1 VATAAEI
8 TTMAVQDQHLSVP
21 AATLAA
27 ERFFTAA
34 ELRLLAAI
42 CDTLM
47 PAVAEPDDPHGYFA
61 LAASDIGV
69 PDAVADVLATLPS
82 EADRAETRLLFRLL
96 ASPGLGMLLVGQ
108 MRPFITLDQAGR
120 ERFLRAMAGSRLPQ
134 LRSGFQVLKRL
145 TLVHFHGLTD
155 ARGHNPTWPALGYSG
170 PISPPPDLAKPIA
183 PTQIDHH
190 TTLDCDVVVIGSGA
204 GGGVVAGEL
213 AAAGKSVIVLEQ
225 GGYYN
230 EADYNQIELD
240 MLSRLY
246 LDRGA
251 TSTKDRSLTIL
262 AGGCLGGGTVVNYT
276 TSFRTPDRVR
286 EEWARD
292 FGLPGFQSPEYDRSM
307 DAVSARISVNQQ
319 HNRPSCREELMA
331 RGLTRL
337 GYHRDAMPRNV
348 AGCTQD
354 EMCGFCGLGCQGG
367 HKQST
372 LKTYLQDAFEQGAR
386 IVVGANAERVL
397 IAGGRAVGVAA
408 TVQGADRQRYRLT
421 VRAKVVVAAC
431 GALQTPALLLRS
443 GLRNPHIGR
452 HLGLHPVSGVW
463 GIFDEDVRPWT
474 GTMQALYSDQLI
486 DMDGRG
492 YGAKFETAAIHPSL
506 PMLGFPWENGRQF
519 KRLMTNFPHM
529 SVLGVLLR
537 DRDGGRITID
547 RQGLPVIEYK
557 LSAYDTAHMRR
568 GLREGA
574 RVLLAA
580 GARQLFTGQARWV
593 HYGPGGAD
601 SVDDFMRRVDA
612 AGYGPNRMA
621 ILTFHQMASCRMG
634 SHPRTSAIDAENQ
647 THEVRGLFVADAS
660 AFPTSSG
667 VNPMLTVMAIAHR
680 AAQAINSFL

>member
-1 VATAAEI
+1 
-8 TTMAVQDQHLSVP
+8 MAVQDQHISVP
-21 AATLAA
+21 AAPAA
-27 ERFFTAA
+27 EQFFTAA
-34 ELRLLAAI
+34 ELRLLATI
-42 CDTLM
+42 CDTIM
-47 PAVAEPDDPHGYFA
+47 PALAEADDPHGYFA

-69 PDAVADVLATLPS
+69 PQAVAEVLATLPS
-82 EADRAETRLLFRLL
+82 QADQAETKLLFRLL
-96 ASPGLGMLLVGQ
+96 ASPLLGMLLIGQ
-108 MRPFITLDQAGR
+108 MRPFMALDQASR
-120 ERFLRAMAGSRLPQ
+120 ERFLRAMANARLPQ

-145 TLVHFHGLTD
+145 TLVQFHGLTD
-155 ARGHNPTWPALGYSG
+155 ARGQNPTWPAIGYSG
-170 PISPPPDLAKPIA
+170 PISPPPTVAKPIV
-183 PTQIDHH
+183 PTQIGPD
-190 TTLDCDVVVIGSGA
+190 TTLECDVLVLGSGA

-230 EADYNQIELD
+230 EADYNQLELE
-240 MLSRLY
+240 MLGRLY

-251 TSTKDRSLTIL
+251 TSTKDRALTIL

-276 TSFRTPDRVR
+276 TSFRTPDNVR

-292 FGLPGFQSPEYDRSM
+292 FGLTGFLSAEYDQSM
-307 DAVSARISVNQQ
+307 DAVSARIGVNQA

-331 RGLTRL
+331 RGLRRL
-337 GYHRDAMPRNV
+337 GYHLDAMPRDV
-348 AGCTQD
+348 SGCTQD

-372 LKTYLQDAFEQGAR
+372 LKNYLQDAYDHGAR
-386 IVVGANAERVL
+386 IVVGAHAERVL
-397 IAGGRAVGVAA
+397 IAGGRAIGVSASVA
-408 TVQGADRQRYRLT
+408 GAGGQRHRLT
-421 VRAKVVVAAC
+421 VRAKAVVAAC

-474 GTMQALYSDQLI
+474 GTMQALYSDQMI

-492 YGAKFETAAIHPSL
+492 YGAMFETAAVHPSL

-519 KRLMTNFPHM
+519 KQLMTNFPHM

-593 HYGPGGAD
+593 QHRPGGAD
-601 SVDDFMRRVDA
+601 TVDNFMSRVDA

-634 SHPRTSAIDAENQ
+634 SSPRVSAIDAQNQ

-667 VNPMLTVMAIAHR
+667 VNPMLTIMAIAHR
-680 AAQAINSFL
+680 AAQAIRSFV

>member
-1 VATAAEI
+1 
-8 TTMAVQDQHLSVP
+8 MAVQDQHMSAP
-21 AATLAA
+21 AAPAA
-27 ERFFTAA
+27 EQLFTAA

-47 PAVAEPDDPHGYFA
+47 PALAEPNDPHGYFA
-61 LAASDIGV
+61 LAASDLSV
-69 PDAVADVLATLPS
+69 PQAVAEVLAALPS
-82 EADRAETRLLFRLL
+82 QADRAETKLLFRLL
-96 ASPGLGMLLVGQ
+96 ASPALGLLLIGQ
-108 MRPFITLDQAGR
+108 PRAFMGLNQAGR

-155 ARGHNPTWPALGYSG
+155 ARGQNPTWPALGYSG
-170 PISPPPDLAKPIA
+170 PISRPPNVAKTIA
-183 PTQIDHH
+183 PAQIGHD
-190 TTLDCDVVVIGSGA
+190 TTLECDVVVVGSGA

-230 EADYNQIELD
+230 EADYNQLELE
-240 MLSRLY
+240 MLGQLY

-251 TSTKDRSLTIL
+251 TTTKDRSLTIL

-276 TSFRTPDRVR
+276 TSFRTPDHVR

-292 FGLPGFQSPEYDRSM
+292 FGLPGFLSAEYDQSM
-307 DAVSARISVNQQ
+307 DAVSARINVNRQ

-331 RGLTRL
+331 RGLKRL
-337 GYHRDAMPRNV
+337 GYHVDAMPRDV

-372 LKTYLQDAFEQGAR
+372 LKTYLQDAYERGAR
-386 IVVGANAERVL
+386 IIVGAHVERVL
-397 IAGGRAVGVAA
+397 IAGGRAGGVCASVA
-408 TVQGADRQRYRLT
+408 GADGQRHRLT
-421 VRAKVVVAAC
+421 VRAKAVVAAC

-463 GIFDEDVRPWT
+463 AIFEEDVRPWT
-474 GTMQALYSDQLI
+474 GTMQALYSDQMI

-506 PMLGFPWENGRQF
+506 PMLGFPWESGRQF
-519 KRLMTNFPHM
+519 KRLMTSFPHM

-557 LSAYDTAHMRR
+557 LSAYDAAHMRR

-574 RVLLAA
+574 RVMLAA

-593 HYGPGGAD
+593 HHQPGGAD
-601 SVDDFMRRVDA
+601 TVDDFMRRVDA

-634 SHPRTSAIDAENQ
+634 SSPRVSAIDAQNQ

-667 VNPMLTVMAIAHR
+667 VNPMLTIMAIAHR
-680 AAQAINSFL
+680 AAQAIKSLV

>member
-1 VATAAEI
+1 
-8 TTMAVQDQHLSVP
+8 MAVQDQPVSVP
-21 AATLAA
+21 ATTAA
-27 ERFFTAA
+27 ENFFATA
-34 ELRLLAAI
+34 ELRLLTAI

-47 PAVAEPDDPHGYFA
+47 PALAEPDDPHGYFA

-69 PDAVADVLATLPS
+69 PQAVAGVLAALPS
-82 EADRAETRLLFRLL
+82 AADRAETKLLLRLL
-96 ASPGLGMLLVGQ
+96 ASPALGMLLIGQ
-108 MRPFITLDQAGR
+108 LRPFTALDQAGR

-155 ARGHNPTWPALGYSG
+155 ARGQNPTWPALGYSG
-170 PISPPPDLAKPIA
+170 PISRPADVAKTIA
-183 PTQIDHH
+183 PAQIGHD
-190 TTLDCDVVVIGSGA
+190 TTLECDVVVIGSGA

-230 EADYNQIELD
+230 EADYNQLELD
-240 MLSRLY
+240 MLGRLY

-286 EEWARD
+286 EEWARG
-292 FGLPGFQSPEYDRSM
+292 FGLPGFLSAEYDQSM
-307 DAVSARISVNQQ
+307 DAVSARINVNGQ
-319 HNRPSCREELMA
+319 HNRPSCREQLMA
-331 RGLTRL
+331 RGLKQL
-337 GYHRDAMPRNV
+337 GYHLDAMPRDV

-372 LKTYLQDAFEQGAR
+372 LKTYLQDAYDRGAR
-386 IVVGANAERVL
+386 IVVGAHAERVL
-397 IAGGRAVGVAA
+397 IAGGRAAGVGASVS
-408 TVQGADRQRYRLT
+408 GADGQRHRLT
-421 VRAKVVVAAC
+421 VRAKAVVAAC

-463 GIFDEDVRPWT
+463 GIFDEEVRPWT
-474 GTMQALYSDQLI
+474 GTMQALYSDQMI

-506 PMLGFPWENGRQF
+506 PMLGFPWESGRQF
-519 KRLMTNFPHM
+519 KQLMTSFPHM

-557 LSAYDTAHMRR
+557 LSAYDAVHMRR

-574 RVLLAA
+574 RVMLAA

-593 HYGPGGAD
+593 HHRPGGAD
-601 SVDDFMRRVDA
+601 TLDDFMRRVDA

-634 SHPRTSAIDAENQ
+634 SSPRVSAVDAQNQ

-667 VNPMLTVMAIAHR
+667 VNPMLTIMAIAHR
-680 AAQAINSFL
+680 AAQVIKSFV